1 MCYNENCQTLIPFC
15 VHHTMETPKEK
26 AQVCLPLTQYITQNH
41 NIQNLQIV
49 FNI

>member
-1 MCYNENCQTLIPFC
+1 MKIVKLWFFLVYII
-15 VHHTMETPKEK
+15 TMETPKEK

-49 FNI
+49 LNI